1 MYTILHT
8 CTNMYVC
15 TLCFEIQCLLTH
27 PNRAERLQGFSLLPL
42 RLVDAQ
48 EVQHLAQLGPPRAG
62 VFQQLVLHKEIVRG
76 LEVPLDACSHI
87 QIHTYIQRYFLRFI
101 HLPAWCTD
109 HIKWYMFAKEAAFAW
124 HKMPFGI
131 NKYVMYVCMYV
142 CMYVWIK

>member
-8 CTNMYVC
+8 CKYMYVC

-87 QIHTYIQRYFLRFI
+87 QIHTYIHIYIHTNKVTCLDSFTHLHDAPTTLSGTCSPRRQR
-101 HLPAWCTD
+101 LPD
-109 HIKWYMFAKEAAFAW
+109 IKCRLE
-124 HKMPFGI
+124 
-131 NKYVMYVCMYV
+131 
-142 CMYVWIK
+142 